1 MLGPSGNCKT
11 LLAKLT
17 TGEVQVAYFETS
29 CSEIARSPL
38 AIRSPEG
45 NHETPLA

>member
-1 MLGPSGNCKT
+1 MVGPSGNGKT
-11 LLAKLT
+11 LLAKVT
-17 TGEVQVAYFETS
+17 AGEAQVAFFETS

-45 NHETPLA
+45 NHDTPLA